1 MTAVATI
8 VALPDVQPCIA
19 RENHCDTPEPKKR
32 EMEQASPAREGGEFK
47 MVNSSN
53 LTPCKRQRRNQLNP
67 SVSEYIEAHPEDHPL
82 VEALLYGRWC

>member
-8 VALPDVQPCIA
+8 VALPDAQPCIA
-19 RENHCDTPEPKKR
+19 RENHGGTPEPKKR

-47 MVNSSN
+47 LVESRS
-53 LTPCKRQRRNQLNP
+53 LTPCKRRRRNQLNP

-82 VEALLYGRWC
+82 VEALSYGRWC